1 MTIKAINLNIFNW
14 AKGTPKW
21 SIPVRSSLRKL
32 RGWASTQPRKHSI
45 EISSSNL
52 ARFGHEPTCCY
63 QESQPS
69 CVRVELWFSLT
80 FTCLEL
86 TWMLDPW
93 YFVFYF
99 SRLPLTLCRT
109 SLPVPSSNWHH
120 VLRVL
125 SVIWHPSWRP
135 APPTPRCRRALWQ
148 MWFMLSPLLVWGE
161 SFLQVALV
169 SRSAPAGGRAASLTL
184 TQHLRIN
191 DEAAVR
197 VTPMLGPHL
206 QPGIGF

>member
-1 MTIKAINLNIFNW
+1 MKMDDSKTYLTYLTGQREHLNE
-14 AKGTPKW
+14 ALL
-21 SIPVRSSLRKL
+21 SDPVLENSGAELQLNQGNTALRCPAQT
-32 RGWASTQPRKHSI
+32 WPV
-45 EISSSNL
+45 
-52 ARFGHEPTCCY
+52 CCQ

-86 TWMLDPW
+86 TWTLDPW
-93 YFVFYF
+93 YSVFYF
-99 SRLPLTLCRT
+99 SRLPSTLCRT
-109 SLPVPSSNWHH
+109 SLPVLSSNWHH

-161 SFLQVALV
+161 SFLQAALV

-184 TQHLRIN
+184 TQHLRIS

-197 VTPMLGPHL
+197 ATPMLRPHL